1 MIDMGE
7 LPPLDLIHELRS
19 IAQKVKRKSNPKV
32 FQELSDL
39 VAILI
44 AASVRETPSMVNELF
59 IRELTSRL
67 DDSLESFL
75 RDVSYEEDGE
85 DT

>member
-7 LPPLDLIHELRS
+7 LPPLDLIHELQN
-19 IAQKVKRKSNPKV
+19 IAQKVKRKTNPKV

-44 AASVRETPSMVNELF
+44 AASVRETPSMVNELL

-67 DDSLESFL
+67 DDSLETFL
-75 RDVSYEEDGE
+75 IEVSNEDDGE
-85 DT
+85 ET